1 MRRAVAAI
9 VAALRRCAAAAGRCS
24 RPICRRAPATCSRRR
39 RQRRRASRGSEADLS
54 IGRPDLAPGLD
65 TERIAVLKGRQLDY
79 YRGAQ
84 WGGRATEVVQTL
96 LVDSFEDQQLFRSV
110 TSEQSRVSS
119 EYVLDVSVRDFQAE
133 YASDNDAP
141 TAHVTI
147 LGRLIRVTDRQ
158 LVETFAATAQS
169 KAADNRLSAVAAAF
183 ETAAHK
189 VVLELAQK
197 TAAAIA
203 ADAEQAPQ
211 QRKAP
216 TCRSGF
222 SPTLYQVLSPVASIN
237 RYLQYRPL
245 SSSRYAP
252 NAAVYSVPGGPS
264 LFHRRSK

>member
-1 MRRAVAAI
+1 MRRAVL
-9 VAALRRCAAAAGRCS
+9 VATVLACGGCGSLLETKLPAS
-24 RPICRRAPATCSRRR
+24 TSYVLAPAPA
-39 RQRRRASRGSEADLS
+39 ASAGVARSDADLS

-84 WGGRATEVVQTL
+84 WSGRATELVQTL
-96 LVDSFEDQQLFRSV
+96 MVDSFEDQQLFRSV
-110 TSEQSRVSS
+110 TSEQTRVSS

-158 LVETFAATAQS
+158 LVETFAATAHS
-169 KAADNRLSAVAAAF
+169 KASDNRLSAVAAAF

-197 TAAAIA
+197 TAATIA
-203 ADAEQAPQ
+203 ADMS
-211 QRKAP
+211 KAKP
-216 TCRSGF
+216 EGTN
-222 SPTLYQVLSPVASIN
+222 L
-237 RYLQYRPL
+237 
-245 SSSRYAP
+245 
-252 NAAVYSVPGGPS
+252 
-264 LFHRRSK
+264 